1 MPTQQVHSQDIQTP
15 LVSFIVTTF
24 NLPTAYLKEC
34 LESITA
40 LSLAKSERE
49 IIVVDDG
56 SDISPINE
64 LLELR
69 EHIVYIRQENQ
80 GVSEARNTGIRAAQG
95 KFIQFVDGD
104 DYLSKLPMSI
114 VLTLCAITNLML

>member
-64 LLELR
+64 LLGLR

-80 GVSEARNTGIRAAQG
+80 GVSEARNTGIRRHRENSSSLSTETTI
-95 KFIQFVDGD
+95 F
-104 DYLSKLPMSI
+104 SKLPMSI
-114 VLTLCAITNLML
+114 VLTLCAITNLMS